1 MYMILRFFYERGV
14 NEEVICMEHVRRHD
28 RNSNGLEVEVMSY
41 AMHIKA

>member
-28 RNSNGLEVEVMSY
+28 RNSNGLEVMSY